1 MKITKIN
8 DISTAVMGNSV
19 TDLTIGY
26 FDGIHL
32 GHQKIINLVSRSEN
46 YKVLI
51 TFDQHPNK
59 QEIMQ
64 IEQKLNIL
72 EQYQFDE
79 VIIIA
84 MNEVNRQKSPEQF
97 INFIAK
103 FNLNKLFLGSD
114 FRFGKN
120 AMGSIEQLQKE
131 FNVEVVDFVENTQ
144 GKISS
149 TELRSALNN
158 RDLKTYKILTGRNYI
173 VQGTVVY
180 GDQIGR
186 TINFPT
192 ANLDIED
199 VLLGNGV
206 YLTKVKINNRIYN
219 AITNVGNRPTVN
231 GKKYKIESHIIDFN
245 DIIYNMNIEVEFIKF
260 IRNEL
265 KFNSLEELK
274 LQIEKDKKTAKEYYG
289 NKTIN

>member
-32 GHQKIINLVSRSEN
+32 GHQKIINLVSQSEN

-84 MNEVNRQKSPEQF
+84 MNEINRQKSPEQF

-149 TELRSALNN
+149 TELRNALNN

-231 GKKYKIESHIIDFN
+231 GKKNKIESHIIDFN

>member
-8 DISTAVMGNSV
+8 DISTAAIVKPV

-26 FDGIHL
+26 FDGLHL
-32 GHQKIINLVSRSEN
+32 GHQKIINLVSQSEN

-51 TFDQHPNK
+51 TFDHHPNK

-79 VIIIA
+79 VIIIG
-84 MNEVNRQKSPEQF
+84 MNEVNRQKTPEQF

-103 FNLNKLFLGSD
+103 FNLHKLFLGRD

-131 FNVEVVDFVENTQ
+131 FDVEVVDFVENNQ

-149 TELRSALNN
+149 TELRNALNN

-173 VQGTVVY
+173 VQGKVVY

-206 YLTKVKINNRIYN
+206 YLTKVKINNQIYN

-231 GKKYKIESHIIDFN
+231 GKKNKIESHIIDFN

-265 KFNSLEELK
+265 KFNSLDELK

>member
-1 MKITKIN
+1 MKITTIDDIN
-8 DISTAVMGNSV
+8 TAFITNKL

-32 GHQKIINLVSRSEN
+32 GHQKIISLVSSSEN

-51 TFDQHPNK
+51 TFDHHPNK

-64 IEQKLNIL
+64 IEQKLNVL

-79 VIIIA
+79 VIIIN
-84 MNEVNRQKSPEQF
+84 MNDVNRQKTPEQF

-120 AMGSIEQLQKE
+120 AAGTIDQLKEQ
-131 FNVEVVDFVENTQ
+131 FNVEVVDFVENSK

-149 TELRSALNN
+149 TELRNALIN
-158 RDLKTYKILTGRNYI
+158 RELETYKLLTGRNFI
-173 VQGTVVY
+173 VQGMVVY

-206 YLTKVKINNRIYN
+206 YLTKVKIKNKIYN

-231 GKKYKIESHIIDFN
+231 GKKNKIESHIIDFN

-274 LQIEKDKKTAKEYYG
+274 LQIEKDKITAKEYYG

>member
-32 GHQKIINLVSRSEN
+32 GHQKIINLVSQSEN

-84 MNEVNRQKSPEQF
+84 MNEINRQKSPEQF

-149 TELRSALNN
+149 TELRKALNN

-231 GKKYKIESHIIDFN
+231 GKKNKIESHIIDFN

>member
-1 MKITKIN
+1 MKITRIN
-8 DISTAVMGNSV
+8 DINTINLNSKR

-32 GHQKIINLVSRSEN
+32 GHQKIMNLVSGSEN

-51 TFDQHPNK
+51 TFDHHPKK

-64 IEQKLNIL
+64 IEQKLSVL
-72 EQYQFDE
+72 KQYQFDE
-79 VIIIA
+79 IIIIA
-84 MNEVNRQKSPEQF
+84 MNEVNRVKSPEQF
-97 INFIAK
+97 IDFIAK
-103 FNLNKLFLGSD
+103 FNLNKIFLGSD

-120 AMGSIEQLQKE
+120 ASGTLEQLQE
-131 FNVEVVDFVENTQ
+131 QFDVVVVDFVENAQ

-149 TELRSALNN
+149 TALRNALINHDLDTYN
-158 RDLKTYKILTGRNYI
+158 RLTGRNYI
-173 VQGTVVY
+173 VQGTVGY

-199 VLLGNGV
+199 VLLANGV
-206 YLTKVKINNRIYN
+206 YLTKVKINNQKYN

-231 GKKYKIESHIIDFN
+231 GKKNKIESHIIDFN

-274 LQIEKDKKTAKEYYG
+274 LQIEKDKRTAKEYYG

>member
-1 MKITKIN
+1 MKITTIDDIN
-8 DISTAVMGNSV
+8 TAFITNKL

-32 GHQKIINLVSRSEN
+32 GHQKIISLVSSSEN

-51 TFDQHPNK
+51 TFNHHPNK

-64 IEQKLNIL
+64 IEQKLNVL

-79 VIIIA
+79 VIIIN
-84 MNEVNRQKSPEQF
+84 MNDVNRQKTPEQF

-120 AMGSIEQLQKE
+120 AAGTIDQLKEQ
-131 FNVEVVDFVENTQ
+131 FNVEVVDFVENSK

-149 TELRSALNN
+149 TELRNALIN
-158 RDLKTYKILTGRNYI
+158 RELETYKLLTGRNFI
-173 VQGTVVY
+173 VQGMVVY

-206 YLTKVKINNRIYN
+206 YLTKVKIKNKIYN

-231 GKKYKIESHIIDFN
+231 GKKNKIESHIIDFN

-274 LQIEKDKKTAKEYYG
+274 LQIEKDKITAKEYYG